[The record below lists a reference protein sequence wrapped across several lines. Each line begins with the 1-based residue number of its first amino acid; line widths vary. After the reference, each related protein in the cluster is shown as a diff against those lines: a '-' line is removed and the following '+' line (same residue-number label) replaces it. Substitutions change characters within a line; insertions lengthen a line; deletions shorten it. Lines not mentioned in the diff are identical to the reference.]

1 MDPFKKQ
8 WNEPENSESVGGGEK
23 FKEGSN
29 HRKYLFFKEF
39 FEHLCQ
45 EIKALEDR
53 IL

>member
-8 WNEPENSESVGGGEK
+8 WLNYKIQKVLGEK
-23 FKEGSN
+23 FKDGSS
-29 HRKYLFFKEF
+29 HRKYLFLKEF

-45 EIKALEDR
+45 EMKALEDR

>member
-8 WNEPENSESVGGGEK
+8 WVELENSESVGEK
-23 FKEGSN
+23 FKDGSS
-29 HRKYLFFKEF
+29 HRKYLFLKEF

-45 EIKALEDR
+45 EMKALEDR